1 MHLYTKLFKR
11 LSILILSL
19 TLLILPACNT
29 QITTPTKQE
38 AGLSTAHPLA
48 TDGGMKILKQGGNA
62 FDAAITVTAILAVVE
77 PYSSGIGGGGFWL
90 LHDAKHNKDI
100 MLDGRET
107 APERS
112 TATMYLDKKNNVIPE
127 LSITGALAAGI
138 PGEPAAIAWLA
149 ENKGNL
155 PLSITLKPAIDLA
168 RNGFA
173 VDAYYLKM
181 LAYRI
186 NAIRKSPDASKAFL
200 INNETPALG
209 SLIKQPDLA
218 HTLELLAAKGH
229 AGFYQG
235 ETAQKLV
242 AGVQAANGIW
252 TMNDLKNYQIKLRK
266 PVKAHYK
273 GMTITSASLPSSGG
287 IVLAEIFNIL
297 SAYDFQKLNKT
308 DQTHLMI
315 EAMKRAYRDRAE
327 YMGDSDFVTV
337 PVQTLLGKKHS
348 KQLQQSIR
356 MDKATPSKNLPP
368 TWHDDSAGTD
378 TTHFSILDKDG
389 NRVAATLSINYPFG
403 SCFIP
408 KGTGVLLNDEMDD
421 FSSKPGEPNV
431 YGLVGAKANAIEPGK
446 RMLSSM
452 SPTFL
457 ETKDRL
463 AIIGTPGG
471 SRIIT
476 MVMLGSMAFYEG
488 KTADE
493 IVNLPRYHHQYLP
506 DNVQYEPNAL
516 DKPTVEKLGKRGH
529 IITPNDSTWG
539 IMHIVIQDKK
549 TGKVS
554 AAADKRVIGTAATSP
569 QLKSTSN

>member
-1 MHLYTKLFKR
+1 MYFFSPMSKKR
-11 LSILILSL
+11 LTLLLSII
-19 TLLILPACNT
+19 LILPACSK
-29 QITTPTKQE
+29 QIATPTTQE

-48 TDGGMKILKQGGNA
+48 TEGGMAILKQGGNA

-90 LHDAKHNKDI
+90 LHDAKSNKDI

-107 APERS
+107 APERA
-112 TATMYLDKKNNVIPE
+112 TATMYLDKKGNVIPE

-138 PGEPAAIAWLA
+138 PGEPAAMAWLA
-149 ENKGNL
+149 KNRGNL
-155 PLSITLKPAIDLA
+155 PLSVTLKPAIELA
-168 RNGFA
+168 KKGFA

-186 NAIRKSPDASKAFL
+186 GAIKQSADASKAFL
-200 INNETPALG
+200 TNNAAPALG

-218 HTLELLAAKGH
+218 HTLELIAAKGH
-229 AGFYQG
+229 AGFYEG

-242 AGVQAANGIW
+242 TGVQEAKGIW
-252 TMNDLKNYQIKLRK
+252 TMNDLKNYRVKLRK
-266 PVKAHYK
+266 PIKTHYK
-273 GMTITSASLPSSGG
+273 GMTITSAALPSSGG

-297 SAYDFQKLNKT
+297 SAYDLQKLDKV

-315 EAMKRAYRDRAE
+315 ESMKRAYRDRAE
-327 YMGDSDFVTV
+327 YMGDSDFVDV
-337 PVQTLLGKKHS
+337 PVQKLIGSSYT
-348 KQLQQSIR
+348 KQLQQSIQ
-356 MDKATPSKNLPP
+356 MNKATPSKSLPP

-516 DKPTVEKLGKRGH
+516 DKATVEKLSQRGH
-529 IITPNDSTWG
+529 IITPNDSHWG
-539 IMHIVIQDKK
+539 NMQIVIQDKK
-549 TGKVS
+549 TGRVS
-554 AAADKRVIGTAATSP
+554 AAADKRVIGTAATG
-569 QLKSTSN
+569 TTN